1 MAYDT
6 AREWLVDANL
16 LVLWVVG
23 ATDRSLIAKHKR
35 LAAFDVED
43 YNCLV
48 ELVTAPGQVFV
59 TPNTL
64 TEASNLI
71 GHHGEPERSQCLDML
86 AHFIEHSR
94 EVTVRSATAAR
105 NRHFRRLGL
114 TDAVLL
120 EVASPERP
128 LLTVDLQ
135 LYIAASDSEP
145 ESAFN
150 FRHIC
155 GDGDMAGALA
165 GE

>member
-1 MAYDT
+1 MTSDI

-16 LVLWVVG
+16 LVLLVVG

-35 LAAFDVED
+35 LSAFDAED

-48 ELVTAPGQVFV
+48 ELVTAPGHVFV

-71 GHHGEPERSQCLDML
+71 GHHREPERSQCLEML

-94 EVTVRSATAAR
+94 EVVVQSATAAR
-105 NRHFRRLGL
+105 NRYFIRLGL
-114 TDAVLL
+114 TDAALL

-135 LYIAASDSEP
+135 LYIAALDSEP

-150 FRHIC
+150 FRHIT
-155 GDGDMAGALA
+155 DTH
-165 GE
+165 EY